1 MRFWKKGMAKQMMI
15 DLTRAVELLLARD
28 DYHILIHGYP
38 DGDTIGSGYALCRA
52 LRTIGKRAEVVCA
65 HEIPGVYSYI
75 TDCPEQE
82 FEPKTIVAVDVA
94 DLQLLG
100 CDPEKYAGKI
110 LLAIDHHATNRDFAE
125 YTWLDAEAAATC
137 EMIYSLILG
146 LGVKPDR
153 KMAEALYTGVSTD
166 TGCFRFSNT
175 TPQTHRIAA
184 RLMEAGI
191 DSAEINQKMF
201 GTKSRRRI
209 EIEKHILS
217 NLEFHFGGRVAMIF
231 VTTEMV
237 RELHATEGDLEGITS
252 IPREVEG
259 VLIGLTFRQKEDGSF
274 KVSMRSQPPVNA
286 GRLCELLGGGG
297 HPCAAG
303 CSVQGDL
310 AVVKRQLLE
319 LCAKGLEESYHA
331 GDCTD

>member
-1 MRFWKKGMAKQMMI
+1 MALQTTIEM
-15 DLTRAVELLLARD
+15 TRAAELLLERD

-52 LRTIGKRAEVVCA
+52 LRAVGKRANVVCA
-65 HEIPGVYSYI
+65 HEIPAVYSYI
-75 TDCPEQE
+75 TDLPEQE
-82 FEPKTIVAVDVA
+82 FEPRTILAVDVA
-94 DLQLLG
+94 DLKLLG
-100 CDPEKYAGKI
+100 CDPQEYEGRV
-110 LLAIDHHATNRDFAE
+110 LLAVDHHATNRMFAE
-125 YTWLDAEAAATC
+125 YTWLDADAAATC
-137 EMIYSLILG
+137 EMIYSLILA
-146 LGVKPDR
+146 LGVKPDK

-184 RLMEAGI
+184 RLMETGI
-191 DSAEINQKMF
+191 DAASINQKMF

-217 NLEFHFGGRVAMIF
+217 HMEFHFGGRVAMIF

-237 RELHATEGDLEGITS
+237 KELHATEGDLEGITS

-259 VLIGLTFRQKEDGSF
+259 VLIGLTFRQKDDGSY

-286 GRLCELLGGGG
+286 GKLCGVLGGGG

-310 AVVKRQLLE
+310 DTVKKQLLE
-319 LCAKGLEESYHA
+319 LCAQGLEESYHA
-331 GDCTD
+331 GDCTH

>member
-1 MRFWKKGMAKQMMI
+1 MNMALQIEM
-15 DLTRAVELLLARD
+15 TQAAELLLERD

-52 LRTIGKRAEVVCA
+52 LRLLGKRANVVCA

-75 TDCPEQE
+75 TDLEQQE
-82 FEPKTIVAVDVA
+82 FEPRTIVAVDVA
-94 DLQLLG
+94 DLKLLG
-100 CDPEKYAGKI
+100 GDPLEYEGRV
-110 LLAIDHHATNRDFAE
+110 LLGVDHHATNRMFAE
-125 YTWLDAEAAATC
+125 YTWLDPDAVATC
-137 EMIYSLILG
+137 EMIYSLILA
-146 LGVKPDR
+146 LGVKPDVP
-153 KMAEALYTGVSTD
+153 MAEALYTGVSTD

-184 RLMEAGI
+184 RLMETGI
-191 DSAEINQKMF
+191 DAAFINQKMF

-217 NLEFHFGGRVAMIF
+217 HMEFHFGGRVAMIF

-237 RELHATEGDLEGITS
+237 QELHATEGDLEGITS

-259 VLIGLTFRQKEDGSF
+259 VLIGLTFRQKADGSF

-286 GRLCELLGGGG
+286 GTLCALLGGGG

-310 AVVKRQLLE
+310 AVVKKQLLE
-319 LCAKGLEESYHA
+319 ICAKGLEESYHA
-331 GDCTD
+331 GDCTH